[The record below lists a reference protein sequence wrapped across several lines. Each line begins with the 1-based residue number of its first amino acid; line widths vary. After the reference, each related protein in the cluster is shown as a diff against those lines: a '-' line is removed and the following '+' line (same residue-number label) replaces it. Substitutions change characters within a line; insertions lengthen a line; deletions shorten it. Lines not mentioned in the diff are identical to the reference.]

1 MLVLFFWREKRK
13 NKFIFETRGMLFKTM
28 VMQNHQAGGKQD
40 IKKIASHFL
49 HTLNPSLKHSF

>member
-1 MLVLFFWREKRK
+1 
-13 NKFIFETRGMLFKTM
+13 MLFKTM